1 MERAIGFYQQAVA
14 EDPTCAEA
22 HAMMG
27 HAYLMRALPFGGDLA
42 AAKRQDLL
50 IRARAAAGLAIQTDE
65 TVSNAHV
72 TLGAIALV
80 LDRDWT
86 RAERELRRS
95 LELDANNSLAH
106 MYLAL
111 LSIVFDR
118 RDDARRELDRAAGLN
133 PMAAVQ
139 RAEAGEF
146 SSWAR
151 EYDRAIA
158 FATQALELAPAFP
171 RAHFVLGRVYE
182 TQGRVADAIS
192 EYEKAGWSA
201 EWVRA
206 ARQAVLRG
214 GRTGFYRWRL
224 SVLQAPGGRADSL
237 YLAHVRVAL
246 GHTDEAIATLERA
259 YRDGE
264 PLLLLITSI
273 EWFEPLHAD
282 PRFRDLTRRLGL
294 PQ

>member
-1 MERAIGFYQQAVA
+1 
-14 EDPTCAEA
+14 
-22 HAMMG
+22 
-27 HAYLMRALPFGGDLA
+27 MRALPLGGNLT
-42 AAKRQDLL
+42 AAKRQGLL
-50 IRARAAAGLAIQTDE
+50 TKARAAAGLAIQTDE
-65 TVSNAHV
+65 TVSSAHV
-72 TLGAIALV
+72 TLGAIALM
-80 LDRDWT
+80 LDRDWS
-86 RAERELRRS
+86 RAERELRRA
-95 LELDANNSLAH
+95 LELDANNAMAH
-106 MYLAL
+106 LYLAM

-118 RDDARRELDRAAGLN
+118 RDDARRELDRAVELN
-133 PMAAVQ
+133 PMAAAF

-146 SSWAR
+146 SFWSR
-151 EYDRAIA
+151 DYHRAIA

-201 EWVRA
+201 ERVKA

-214 GRTGFYRWRL
+214 GRTGFYRWYL
-224 SVLQAPGGRADSL
+224 SATHSPGGRVDAL
-237 YLAHVRVAL
+237 YLAYVHVAL
-246 GHTDEAIATLERA
+246 GLMDEAIATLERA

-264 PLLLLITSI
+264 PLLFLITSI